1 MKKNLISI
9 IVPVYNVENYLP
21 RCVNSILAQTYKK
34 LEIILVDDGS
44 TDRCGEIC
52 DEYVKKDARVRIIHK
67 KNGGLSDARNV
78 ALDIAQGEYIG
89 FVDSDD
95 WIEPDMFECL
105 YQNRVFG
112 GITICGWYQDFM
124 DHSIPQP
131 LSVQSCTPQESV
143 KLYLQQELDALYDK
157 PAMGSYAWNKL
168 YHYTLFEQIRYP
180 VNRKYEDI
188 AIILMLLKKS
198 SRVKVIDRCL
208 YHYWQRENSI
218 SRQGKKIPL
227 DWLKSRKEQWQ
238 EINENWPTL
247 MPYMKA
253 VLLATYFFCLIEYVF
268 LSPSAKVE
276 NRDFFQECQ
285 KEFKEINKVKS
296 YLPQH
301 IVIKFYMCIYT
312 PFVFVWLSRLKHLIC
327 NEKKLG

>member
-9 IVPVYNVENYLP
+9 IVPVYNVEKYLP
-21 RCVNSILAQTYKK
+21 RCIDSILSQTYKK
-34 LEIILVDDGS
+34 LEIILIDDGS
-44 TDRCGEIC
+44 PDRSGEIC
-52 DEYVKKDARVRIIHK
+52 DAYAQKDKRIRVIHK

-105 YQNRVFG
+105 YQNRVSG
-112 GITICGWYQDFM
+112 GMTICGWYQDFIN
-124 DHSIPQP
+124 HSVPQP
-131 LSVQSCTPQESV
+131 LSVQSCTPQEGV
-143 KLYLQQELDALYDK
+143 QLYLSQELDALHDK

-188 AIILMLLKKS
+188 ATILLLLKKS

-218 SRQGKKIPL
+218 SHQGKKIPL

-253 VLLATYFFCLIEYVF
+253 VLLATYFYCLIEYVF

-312 PFVFVWLSRLKHLIC
+312 PFVFVWLSKLKHLIC